1 MLICYECGRPIRHW
15 ERRVRLKNG
24 NLIHR
29 ACGRG
34 LGLGLVFVRAQIAE
48 TIRLQQI
55 TSLQSLPHQS
65 KSLTDYEVEIVD
77 IGSRGLIL
85 IWDFGWASRRYG
97 DMCVKTDPLPPDVGG
112 NSTHHLGDASI
123 EPLPSDARRESLK
136 NEPIV
141 LLPQWEISGWHGSD
155 QETDYH

>member
-1 MLICYECGRPIRHW
+1 MLVCCDCGRPIRYW
-15 ERRVRLKNG
+15 ERRARLKNG

-29 ACGRG
+29 ACE
-34 LGLGLVFVRAQIAE
+34 LSLAIVRAHIAE

-55 TSLQSLPHQS
+55 TSLQSLPRQS

-97 DMCVKTDPLPPDVGG
+97 NMCVKTDPLPPDVGG
-112 NSTHHLGDASI
+112 DSTHHLGDASI
-123 EPLPSDARRESLK
+123 EPLPSNARR
-136 NEPIV
+136 
-141 LLPQWEISGWHGSD
+141 
-155 QETDYH
+155 